1 MDKYVKSTFE
11 KIRFTASYF
20 VYEIIEKDSKDFNI
34 SFNSLCNKITEIYYL
49 KPLKKYTEL
58 EEKHTNIIQF
68 NLTVNNTELKEII
81 KNKITQ
87 TQTEAELYLSMFF
100 QYCLNPQ
107 YKREQIIFDSIY
119 SNIKRAIKL
128 KEQITIKFKE
138 QTRIIE
144 PYFITNYET
153 EANNYIYCYC
163 YNNNNYVVYKLSTV
177 KDVKL
182 NEIKQNHRNDEQIK
196 LIRENFDPYLS
207 YGHKVIVKFTEKGL
221 KMLDKF
227 KHNKP
232 KLFKNQEEK
241 SVAKSNNK
249 KTVKSNNENNNI
261 IVFECS
267 DLKAKLFFPG
277 FFNEAEILEPI
288 ELRNYFKE
296 KALKMF
302 ELYNN

>member
-68 NLTVNNTELKEII
+68 NLTVNNTELKEVI
-81 KNKITQ
+81 KRKITQ

-107 YKREQIIFDSIY
+107 YKREQIIFDSLY

-163 YNNNNYVVYKLSTV
+163 YSNNNYVVYKLSTV

-207 YGHKVIVKFTEKGL
+207 YGHKVVVNFTEKGL

-232 KLFKNQEEK
+232 KETTESKK
-241 SVAKSNNK
+241 SKH
-249 KTVKSNNENNNI
+249 ENNI
-261 IVFECS
+261 YTFECS

-296 KALKMF
+296 KGWKML
-302 ELYNN
+302 ELYQNLK

>member
-1 MDKYVKSTFE
+1 MNKLLKSTFE
-11 KIRFTASYF
+11 KVRFTAPYF
-20 VYEIIEKDSKDFNI
+20 IYEIIEKDSIDFNI
-34 SFNSLCNKITEIYYL
+34 STNSLCNKITEIYHN
-49 KPLKKYTEL
+49 KSLKKYDEL
-58 EEKHTNIIQF
+58 QEKHTKPIQF
-68 NLTVNNTELKEII
+68 NLNVNNAELKAKI
-81 KNKITQ
+81 KEKITQ
-87 TQTEAELYLSMFF
+87 TQTESEHYLSMFF

-107 YKREQIIFDSIY
+107 YIREQILFDSPY

-128 KEQITIKFKE
+128 KEQINIKFKE

-163 YNNNNYVVYKLSTV
+163 YQNSNFVVYKLSTIT
-177 KDVKL
+177 DVKL
-182 NEIKQNHRNDEQIK
+182 TGIKQKQRNEEKIKQI
-196 LIRENFDPYLS
+196 RANFDPYLS
-207 YGHKVIVKFTEKGL
+207 FGHKVVVRFTEKGL

-241 SVAKSNNK
+241 LPNKQNNK
-249 KTVKSNNENNNI
+249 KTIKSDNENKNI
-261 IVFECS
+261 IAFECS

-277 FFNEAEILEPI
+277 FFNEAEILEPV

-296 KALKMF
+296 KALKMC
-302 ELYNN
+302 EIYNK